1 MNTWRSPLLIF
12 GIAVILIAGGAL
24 IAPYFIDWGNYRAV
38 VEKYGRQMTGRETK
52 VAGDISV
59 RLFPWPRIKIKDVQ
73 IANPPGAVVKE
84 LFRADEVEIR
94 LRLAPLLSGKLEVEG
109 IDINRPVIGLERLA
123 GGKSSWLLQPEISL
137 GNVFGAEDVAVSG
150 VSITNGTIVLAD
162 GQRGGETQIDGFN
175 AFVSARSL
183 NGPWKLRGEA
193 IVNDQNVVISLNT
206 GQWHA
211 DQPLRFGLR
220 LAPFEGAGLTYSFD
234 GSSPAGERQEISGKL
249 KIVPTTSKSGKADGQ
264 ANFRPVVF
272 RADVKANFDEVKFSA
287 IEVAPKNA
295 VDVRTFVTGDASVK
309 FGSVMRLEANLK
321 AARFDVD
328 SVLGNKGRKT
338 LRSLDSLDSIAGFVE
353 NLPKN
358 IHLHSVIDLTT
369 LVIAGQ
375 ELDGVVMD
383 LDMVESRLKINHLA
397 AVLPGQTK
405 ATFTGS
411 LLAGIRQPQLIG
423 DLTLDM
429 ISLKDFSKWIIKD
442 YKREIEKKWSGAR
455 GHLNLVAKA
464 DLSRDHFRLNDGQ
477 FKLDNAKGS
486 LGLSITTGNEPAIA
500 IQLVAS
506 ELDID
511 HYAPEGL
518 LDEAGKAEVPGLFL
532 ETLTKLVSERDLSL
546 IAKTDKLVMNGVVA
560 HDVGLEFI
568 ANENAVEFR
577 QVKLGRVGDSFV
589 DLSGLVKF
597 SDDNVTGSIKGQV
610 MASDPSKLVKL
621 VSAIDAPKDWIDAVS
636 PVVLNINGQATA
648 GEKETTGSVHVS
660 GSAGKTEM
668 SGSGRFTGT
677 VSQWQDAKVHLS
689 GQLSG
694 DSAKSLLAIF
704 DVKVPRGKDGAGK
717 VAITATGKLSE
728 GLATSADMDAF
739 GIHAQFSGRIYSDD
753 KKDGALVKASG
764 RLGMLIE
771 NTDQL
776 YGIVGLYTGDGSP
789 IGKVFSGEG
798 VLTLDR
804 QAFDLK
810 DIHGTAVGTSF
821 GGALNFGFD
830 KTQPVLKMNI
840 HTGRLSLPFA
850 LGAAMLGRDG
860 NRQTASTRFSPEA
873 LAGVKVDIQ
882 IKAGK
887 LEIWPGL
894 EVQKAEFA
902 LAGNR
907 GVLKLTANGESAKG
921 KSVKLELDANVG
933 PQLTRASGK
942 LSGATAIEN
951 VLVTNAGAEVLA
963 GGVSINGEFAGSGR
977 TPGGFLASLSG
988 TGVYTISDGVVKN
1001 ISPERFAEKLTQAE
1015 TAKDVDD
1022 MIASLLRIGDMKFG
1036 DGKGNIKLENGVASF
1051 SPLAISGLG
1060 AHGKLR
1066 ALYEIANGLG
1076 DVSIRLK
1083 LDQPANIPGF
1093 EIAYAGPPD
1102 RLAPSSDFAALKSHL
1117 SVAALNRTLDKLEA
1131 LEKEQRRLVEEE
1143 KKARMEAE
1151 KQRKAQQEKQKLLR
1165 EKQRKLLAEATKK
1178 KEQDAAKKK
1187 ELEVAKERELEAEK
1201 KRQQDN
1207 VLPKQKPNP
1216 PAVVITPLPQLG
1228 SLGQIPPP
1236 PTIVTNPPS
1245 VVTKKA
1251 IPRSE
1256 NSNPVNIQP
1265 DVAKPKPKR
1274 SKLGYRGERGLGGDR

>member
-24 IAPYFIDWGNYRAV
+24 FAPYFINWGNYREV
-38 VEKYGRQMTGRETK
+38 VENYGRQMTGRETK
-52 VAGDISV
+52 VTGDISV
-59 RLFPWPRIKIKDVQ
+59 RLFPWPRMKIKDVK

-123 GGKSSWLLQPEISL
+123 GGKSSWHLQPEVSL
-137 GNVFGAEDVAVSG
+137 GNMFGAEDVAVSG

-162 GQRGGETQIDGFN
+162 GQRGGEAQIDGFN

-193 IVNDQNVVISLNT
+193 IINDQNVTISVNT
-206 GQWHA
+206 GQWKA
-211 DQPLRFGLR
+211 GEPLKFGLR

-234 GSSPAGERQEISGKL
+234 GASSAGEVQEISGKL
-249 KIVPTTSKSGKADGQ
+249 KIVPTTSKNGKADGQ
-264 ANFRPVVF
+264 TNFRPVVF
-272 RADVKANFDEVKFSA
+272 RADVKANFDEVKFSE

-295 VDVRTFVTGDASVK
+295 VDVRTFVTGEASVK
-309 FGSVMRLEANLK
+309 FGSVIRLDANLK

-328 SVLGNKGRKT
+328 SILGNKGRKT

-369 LVIAGQ
+369 LVVAGQ

-397 AVLPGQTK
+397 AILPGQTK

-411 LLAGIRQPQLIG
+411 LLAGKRQPQLIG

-429 ISLKDFSKWIIKD
+429 INLKDFSKWVFVD

-455 GHLNLVAKA
+455 GNFNLVAKA
-464 DLSRDHFRLNDGQ
+464 DLSREHFRLNDGQ

-511 HYAPEGL
+511 QYAPDGL
-518 LDEAGKAEVPGLFL
+518 LDEAGKADVPGLFL
-532 ETLTKLVSERDLSL
+532 ETLTKLVSERDISL
-546 IAKTDKLVMNGVVA
+546 VARTDKLVMNGVVA

-577 QVKLGRVGDSFV
+577 QVKLGQVGDSFV
-589 DLSGLVKF
+589 DLTGLVKF
-597 SDDNVTGSIKGQV
+597 SDENVTGSINGQV

-621 VSAIDAPKDWIDAVS
+621 ISAIDAPKDWIDAVS
-636 PVVLNINGQATA
+636 PVVLKINGQTTA

-660 GSAGKTEM
+660 GSAGKTKI
-668 SGSGRFTGT
+668 SGSGRFSGT

-704 DVKVPRGKDGAGK
+704 DVKAPRGEDGAGRI
-717 VAITATGKLSE
+717 AITATGKLSE

-739 GIHAQFSGRIYSDD
+739 GVHSQFSGRIDSDE
-753 KKDGALVKASG
+753 KKGGAWVKASG
-764 RLGMLIE
+764 RLGVLIE

-776 YGIVGLYTGDGSP
+776 YGIVGLDTDGASP

-804 QAFDLK
+804 IAFDLK

-821 GGALNFGFD
+821 GGALNFEFN
-830 KTQPVLKMNI
+830 KSQPVLKMNI
-840 HTGRLSLPFA
+840 QAGRLSLPFA

-860 NRQTASTRFSPEA
+860 KRHSAATRFSPQA
-873 LAGVKVDIQ
+873 LAGVKVDIH

-887 LEIWPGL
+887 LEIWPGF
-894 EVQKAEFA
+894 EVQKAGFD
-902 LAGNR
+902 LTGNK
-907 GVLKLTANGESAKG
+907 GMLKLVANGENAKG

-933 PQLTRASGK
+933 TQLTRVSGK
-942 LSGATAIEN
+942 LSGAVAIEN
-951 VLVTNAGAEVLA
+951 VLVTNAGTGVVA
-963 GGVSINGEFAGSGR
+963 GDISIEGEFAGSGR
-977 TPGGFLASLSG
+977 TPGGLLASLG
-988 TGVYTISDGVVKN
+988 GNGIYAVSDGIVKN
-1001 ISPERFAEKLTQAE
+1001 ISPERFAEKLAQAE
-1015 TAKDVDD
+1015 TAKDVED
-1022 MIASLLRIGDMKFG
+1022 MIASLLRVGDMKFG
-1036 DGKGNIKLENGVASF
+1036 SGKGEIKLENGVASF
-1051 SPLAISGLG
+1051 SPLAISGPG
-1060 AHGKLR
+1060 AHGKIRTLF
-1066 ALYEIANGLG
+1066 EIANGLG

-1083 LDQPANIPGF
+1083 LEQPADVPGF

-1102 RLAPSSDFAALKSHL
+1102 GLAPSSDFAALKSHL
-1117 SVAALNRTLDKLEA
+1117 SVTAINRTLDKLEA
-1131 LEKEQRRLVEEE
+1131 LEEEQRRLVEEE

-1151 KQRKAQQEKQKLLR
+1151 MQRKAQQEKQRLLR
-1165 EKQRKLLAEATKK
+1165 EKQRKLLEDATKK

-1187 ELEVAKERELEAEK
+1187 ELEAARKRELEAEK
-1201 KRQQDN
+1201 KRQQEI
-1207 VLPKQKPNP
+1207 VLPKQKPLP
-1216 PAVVITPLPQLG
+1216 PTVVITPLPET
-1228 SLGQIPPP
+1228 SSFGQIPPP
-1236 PTIVTNPPS
+1236 PAIVRNSPR
-1245 VVTKKA
+1245 VKVKKA

-1265 DVAKPKPKR
+1265 GVAKKKR
-1274 SKLGYRGERGLGGDR
+1274 PKLGYRGKNNMGADR